1 MAVTD
6 SKQPV
11 VEKVQQL
18 PQPPFNAKKTNS
30 HCLNILAD
38 KMQRE
43 VVGEEVKAQQQFR
56 ELIIIGVFSIMPLFG
71 S

>member
-18 PQPPFNAKKTNS
+18 PQPPFNAKTNS
-30 HCLNILAD
+30 HCVTILAD

-43 VVGEEVKAQQQFR
+43 VVDEEVNAQQQFQDDYKC
-56 ELIIIGVFSIMPLFG
+56 FSIMPLLG